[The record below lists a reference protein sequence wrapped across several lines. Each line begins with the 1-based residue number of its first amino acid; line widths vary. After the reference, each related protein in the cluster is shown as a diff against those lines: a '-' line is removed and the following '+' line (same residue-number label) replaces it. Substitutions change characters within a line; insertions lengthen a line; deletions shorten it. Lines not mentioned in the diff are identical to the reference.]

1 MLDVTQT
8 LKSDCQ
14 ERLRAA
20 YRSIFDDQD
29 PHYLALVEDAAAT
42 AVNTIAKSNAAYHNV
57 EHTLYVTAAGVSI
70 LAGKQT
76 EAPLTT
82 KQWAEA
88 VISMLFHDIGFVRG
102 LCKQDADDNVHYYSG
117 VNDKIIE
124 LKRGTT
130 DASMLPYHVDRGQCF
145 ASDYFSQ
152 NSDLDIELIRQCI
165 ERTRFPIP
173 DDPAYHVG
181 DDMPGLV
188 RAADLIGQFS
198 DPRYLNKLA
207 ALFQEFDELGMNAR
221 IGYESLS
228 DMYAGYPPFYENQ
241 VFPYVKDGIRLLELT
256 EVGKEILV
264 SLENNLATARTAAAQ
279 LEH

>member
-1 MLDVTQT
+1 MLNITQT

-14 ERLRAA
+14 ERLRTA
-20 YRSIFDDQD
+20 YRSLFDDQD
-29 PHYLALVEDAAAT
+29 PHYLALAEEAVAT
-42 AVNTIAKSNAAYHNV
+42 AVDTIAKSNAAYHNV
-57 EHTLYVTAAGVSI
+57 EHTLYVTATGISI
-70 LAGKQT
+70 LEGKHI

-82 KQWAEA
+82 KQWTEA
-88 VISMLFHDIGFVRG
+88 AISMLFHDIGFVRG
-102 LCKQDADDNVHYYSG
+102 LCKQDADDDLHYYSG

-124 LKRGTT
+124 LERGTT

-145 ASDYFSQ
+145 VSDFYSQ
-152 NSDLDIELIRQCI
+152 NTDLDIELIRQCI

-181 DDMPGLV
+181 DDFPGLV

-221 IGYESLS
+221 IGYESLH
-228 DMYAGYPPFYENQ
+228 DMYAGYPPFYDIQ
-241 VFPYVKDGIRLLELT
+241 VFPYVKEGIRLLELT
-256 EVGKEILV
+256 DVGEEILE
-264 SLENNLATARTAAAQ
+264 SLEQNLATARAVAAQ

>member
-1 MLDVTQT
+1 MLDITQT

-14 ERLRAA
+14 VRLRAA
-20 YRSIFDDQD
+20 YRSLFDDQD
-29 PHYLALVEDAAAT
+29 PHYLALAEEAVAT
-42 AVNTIAKSNAAYHNV
+42 AVDTIAKSNAPYHNV
-57 EHTLYVTAAGVSI
+57 EHTLYVTATGISI
-70 LAGKQT
+70 LAGKHK

-82 KQWAEA
+82 KQWTEA
-88 VISMLFHDIGFVRG
+88 AISMLFHDIGFVRG
-102 LCKQDADDNVHYYSG
+102 LCKQDSDDDRLYYSG
-117 VNDKIIE
+117 VNDKLFE

-145 ASDYFSQ
+145 VSDHYSQ
-152 NSDLDIELIRQCI
+152 NKDLDIELIRQCI

-181 DDMPGLV
+181 DDLPGLV

-221 IGYESLS
+221 IGYESLC
-228 DMYAGYPPFYENQ
+228 DMYAGYPPFYDNQ
-241 VFPYVKDGIRLLELT
+241 VFPYVKEGVRLLELT

-264 SLENNLATARTAAAQ
+264 SLENNLTTARTAAAQ